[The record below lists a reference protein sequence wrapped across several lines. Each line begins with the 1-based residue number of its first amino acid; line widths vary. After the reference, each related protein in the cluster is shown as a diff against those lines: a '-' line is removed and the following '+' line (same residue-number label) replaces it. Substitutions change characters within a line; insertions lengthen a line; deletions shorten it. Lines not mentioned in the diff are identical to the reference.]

1 MMLTFDH
8 LSPLKAQ
15 TVWSLK
21 HFPGDERPQIGMEF
35 LPVLFITILT
45 LDPS

>member
-15 TVWSLK
+15 TVCSPK
-21 HFPGDERPQIGMEF
+21 HIPGDEKPQIGMEF
-35 LPVLFITILT
+35 LSVLFITILT